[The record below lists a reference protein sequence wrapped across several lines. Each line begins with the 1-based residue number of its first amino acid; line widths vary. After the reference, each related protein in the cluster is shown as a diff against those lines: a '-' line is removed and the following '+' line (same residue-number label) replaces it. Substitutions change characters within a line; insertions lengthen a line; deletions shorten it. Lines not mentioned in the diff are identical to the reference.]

1 MSFITALFGTVKSH
15 HQNRQTDKY
24 FNFFFK
30 LIFLGVRNFMCFVLK
45 IAYNCLFVI
54 YRERLHS
61 SLRHGINRM
70 KQHHDH
76 LVSNLTFCRLF
87 IDSNSGALVVSFFL
101 YSFISFLPVQLICV
115 VFVVHYLIDMLMSS
129 NMLWVEK
136 SKLILQN
143 VFKRSNS
150 RKSCLKCLKYLFNVT
165 YAWI

>member
-1 MSFITALFGTVKSH
+1 
-15 HQNRQTDKY
+15 
-24 FNFFFK
+24 
-30 LIFLGVRNFMCFVLK
+30 MCFVLK

-76 LVSNLTFCRLF
+76 LVSNLTFYRLF
-87 IDSNSGALVVSFFL
+87 IDSNSGALVVFFVFF
-101 YSFISFLPVQLICV
+101 YFIFTVQLICV

-165 YAWI
+165 YAMDMMMIWFLVRLEIDKKI